1 MWLTLTVLIVLLLL
15 IGFWRSTMHAKEM
28 ALKHAKELCKA
39 YNVQLLDDTVCIRRL
54 TVTRNEMGRLS
65 FKRVYSF
72 EYLLDTQQRLQ
83 GRLTM
88 IGTEL
93 LDQDLTIE
101 RAFVGTK
108 KAPDDAAPSAK
119 VLDFVPKNDES
130 FTKH

>member
-1 MWLTLTVLIVLLLL
+1 MWLTLTVLVLLILL
-15 IGFWRSTMHAKEM
+15 IGFWRSTMHAKEV
-28 ALKHAKELCKA
+28 ALRHAKNLCNTH
-39 YNVQLLDDTVCIRRL
+39 NVPLLDDTVCLRRFSL
-54 TVTRNEMGRLS
+54 ARNEMGRLG

-72 EYLLDTQQRLQ
+72 DYLLDTQQRLQ

-88 IGTEL
+88 LGAKL

-101 RAFVGTK
+101 RALAATK

-119 VLDFVPKNDES
+119 VLDFVPKNDDT

>member
-1 MWLTLTVLIVLLLL
+1 MGLTLAVLIVLLLL
-15 IGFWRSTMHAKEM
+15 IVFWRSTMHAKEI
-28 ALKHAKELCKA
+28 ALKHAKELCKT

-54 TVTRNEMGRLS
+54 TFTRNEMGRLS
-65 FKRVYSF
+65 FKRIYSF
-72 EYLLDTQQRLQ
+72 DYLLETQQRLQ

-88 IGTEL
+88 VGTEL

-101 RAFVGTK
+101 RAFKDQK